1 MQVERSQSPDDTRRV
16 AAELARGLADGDV
29 VLLDGDL
36 GAGKTQFAQGV
47 AAGLGVTESVTSP
60 TFNIMFEYT
69 SGRVPLYH
77 FDLYRLDDASQL
89 EDVDFYGVTDSST
102 PGVALVEW
110 ASMFPDEMPEN
121 AVHVRISRVPGDDG
135 ARVIE
140 IER

>member
-16 AAELARGLADGDV
+16 AAELARGLGDGDV

-47 AAGLGVTESVTSP
+47 AAGLGVIESVTSP

-110 ASMFPDEMPEN
+110 ASMFPDEMPED
-121 AVHVRISRVPGDDG
+121 AVHVRISRVPGDDA

>member
-16 AAELARGLADGDV
+16 AAELARGLGDGDV

-36 GAGKTQFAQGV
+36 GAGKTQFVQGV

-110 ASMFPDEMPEN
+110 ASMFPDEMPED
-121 AVHVRISRVPGDDG
+121 AVRVRISRVPGDDG

>member
-1 MQVERSQSPDDTRRV
+1 MQVERSQSPGDTRRI
-16 AAELARGLADGDV
+16 AAELVATLRDGDV

-47 AAGLGVTESVTSP
+47 AEGLGVTEPVTSP

-69 SGRVPLYH
+69 SGRVPLCH

-89 EDVDFYGVTDSST
+89 EDVDFYGVTDAST

-110 ASMFPDEMPEN
+110 ASMFPDEMPED
-121 AVHVRISRVPGDDG
+121 AVRVRISRVPGDDS
-135 ARVIE
+135 ARDIE

>member
-16 AAELARGLADGDV
+16 AAELARGLGDGDV

-47 AAGLGVTESVTSP
+47 AAGLGVTEPVTSP

-121 AVHVRISRVPGDDG
+121 AVHVRISRVPGDYA

>member
-16 AAELARGLADGDV
+16 AAELARGLGDGDV

-89 EDVDFYGVTDSST
+89 EAVDFYGVTDSST

-121 AVHVRISRVPGDDG
+121 AVRVRISRVPGDDG

>member
-16 AAELARGLADGDV
+16 AAELAHGLADGDV

-47 AAGLGVTESVTSP
+47 AAGLGVAEPVTSP

-89 EDVDFYGVTDSST
+89 EDVDFYGVTDSCT
-102 PGVALVEW
+102 PGVTLVEW
-110 ASMFPDEMPEN
+110 GSMFPDEMPED
-121 AVHVRISRVPGDDG
+121 AIRVRISRVPGDEA

>member
-16 AAELARGLADGDV
+16 AAELARGLGDGDV

-47 AAGLGVTESVTSP
+47 AEGLGVTEPVTSP

-110 ASMFPDEMPEN
+110 APMFPDEMPED
-121 AVHVRISRVPGDDG
+121 AVHVRISRVPGDDA

>member
-16 AAELARGLADGDV
+16 AAELAAGLRDGDV

-47 AAGLGVTESVTSP
+47 AAGLGVIESVTSP

-89 EDVDFYGVTDSST
+89 EDVDFYGVTDSCT

-110 ASMFPDEMPEN
+110 ASMFPDEMPED
-121 AVHVRISRVPGDDG
+121 AVHVRISRVPGDDD

>member
-1 MQVERSQSPDDTRRV
+1 MQVHRSQSPDDTRRV
-16 AAELARGLADGDV
+16 AAELVATLGDGDV

-47 AAGLGVTESVTSP
+47 AEGLGVTEPVTSP

-110 ASMFPDEMPEN
+110 ASMFPDEMPED
-121 AVHVRISRVPGDDG
+121 AVRVRISRVPGDDS
-135 ARVIE
+135 ARDIE

>member
-1 MQVERSQSPDDTRRV
+1 MERSQSPDDTRRV
-16 AAELARGLADGDV
+16 GAKLAAGLRDGDV

-69 SGRVPLYH
+69 GGRLPLYH

-110 ASMFPDEMPEN
+110 AQMFPDEMPDD
-121 AVHVRISRVPGDDG
+121 AIRVRISRAPGDDA
-135 ARVIE
+135 ARTIE

>member
-16 AAELARGLADGDV
+16 AAELARGLGDGDV

-47 AAGLGVTESVTSP
+47 AAGLGVTEPVTSP

-121 AVHVRISRVPGDDG
+121 AVHVRISRVPGDAA

>member
-1 MQVERSQSPDDTRRV
+1 MRVERSQSPDDTRRV
-16 AAELARGLADGDV
+16 GAKLAAGLCDGDV

-47 AAGLGVTESVTSP
+47 AEGLGVTEPITSP

-69 SGRVPLYH
+69 SGRLPLYH

-89 EDVDFYGVTDSST
+89 EDVDFYGVIDSST

-110 ASMFPDEMPEN
+110 AQMFPDEMPDD
-121 AVHVRISRVPGDDG
+121 AIRVRISRDPSDDA
-135 ARVIE
+135 ARAIE

>member
-1 MQVERSQSPDDTRRV
+1 MRVERSQSPDDTRRV
-16 AAELARGLADGDV
+16 AAELAAGLRDGDV

-47 AAGLGVTESVTSP
+47 AAGLGVGEPITSP

-77 FDLYRLDDASQL
+77 FDLYRLDEASQL
-89 EDVDFYGVTDSST
+89 EDVDFYGVTDPST
-102 PGVALVEW
+102 PGVVLVEW
-110 ASMFPDEMPEN
+110 ASMFPDEMPED
-121 AVHVRISRVPGDDG
+121 AVRVRISRVPGDEA

>member
-16 AAELARGLADGDV
+16 AAELARGLGDGDV

-47 AAGLGVTESVTSP
+47 AAGLGVIESVTSP

-121 AVHVRISRVPGDDG
+121 AVHVRISRVPSDAA

-140 IER
+140 IEC